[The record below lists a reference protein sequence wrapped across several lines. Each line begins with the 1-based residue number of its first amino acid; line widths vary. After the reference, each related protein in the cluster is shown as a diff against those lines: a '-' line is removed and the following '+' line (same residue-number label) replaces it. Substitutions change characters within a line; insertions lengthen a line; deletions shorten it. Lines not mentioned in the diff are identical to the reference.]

1 MKFKPDRSML
11 ALVWGLLLVAPCLGL
26 QATTVLPPEF
36 DTLVNR
42 SDYVVRARV
51 VAAEPHLTTTADRWK
66 IHTLV
71 TLEVLEVI
79 AGEPPEKPVLR
90 FLGGRVG
97 ERELVVDGVPQLHVG
112 GESILFIRDNGRAL
126 CPLYAMVHG
135 VYPVAEEPATK
146 RRYVIRMDGQPLRDV
161 TEVSRPLTDEA
172 TAADPARRR
181 DLTRAFSPE
190 DFIREIKAKRRESL
204 RREPTN

>member
-1 MKFKPDRSML
+1 MSLSL
-11 ALVWGLLLVAPCLGL
+11 ARLVRRVGFALLLSAFTSTLT
-26 QATTVLPPEF
+26 ATTVLPPDF
-36 DTLVNR
+36 DALVNR

-51 VAAEPHLTTTADRWK
+51 VAAEPQLTATADRWK

-71 TLEVLEVI
+71 ELEVLEVI
-79 AGEPPEKPVLR
+79 VGEPPAKLVLR

-97 ERELVVDGVPQLHVG
+97 DRELVVDGVPQLRVG

-126 CPLYAMVHG
+126 CPLYAMGHG

-146 RRYVIRMDGQPLRDV
+146 RRYLVRVDGQPLQSVD
-161 TEVSRPLTDEA
+161 EVSRPLVEEA
-172 TAADPARRR
+172 TAAEQAKRR
-181 DLTRAFSPE
+181 DIARAFSPE
-190 DFIREIKAKRRESL
+190 DFVREIKAAKRTVV